1 MGVQASHELFAF
13 EQIAAVGNF
22 QVKLLSFKAQAIFK

>member
-1 MGVQASHELFAF
+1 MVVQASHEFFAF

-22 QVKLLSFKAQAIFK
+22 QVKFLSFKAREIFK